1 MKWMERVKN
10 IKSTRIIN
18 LTAVEILTNFIYLLI
33 IYTLSKLVK
42 MVANVHRVQVIND
55 ARKIKQLKF
64 KN

>member
-42 MVANVHRVQVIND
+42 MVSECP
-55 ARKIKQLKF
+55 
-64 KN
+64 

>member
-55 ARKIKQLKF
+55 AIKIKQLKF